1 MTGHV
6 LGILVSLMVVQVVAV
21 PRGEDDCA
29 SRQPAR
35 VWSPIVPAT
44 VRTRVEPSWP
54 LKGSND
60 SEGTIIVDVWID
72 ERGHVACVKVV
83 KGMPLNDRAALD
95 AVRQWTFHPAT
106 MLGKPLAVVQHVR
119 LLKRFS

>member
-6 LGILVSLMVVQVVAV
+6 LCILVSLMVAQVVAV
-21 PRGEDDCA
+21 PRGKDDCA
-29 SRQPAR
+29 SRQAAR

-54 LKGSND
+54 LKGVND
-60 SEGTIIVDVWID
+60 SEGTIILDVWID
-72 ERGHVACVKVV
+72 ERGDVACVTVV
-83 KGMPLNDRAALD
+83 IGMPLNDRAAMD
-95 AVRQWTFHPAT
+95 AVRRWKFHPAT
-106 MLGKPLAVVQHVR
+106 TRGTPLAVVQQVR